1 MADSYSEPITEEIEE
16 SGTTPKKGFNIRPF
30 IRMAIRKS
38 WLITLITTI
47 TGLGGLT
54 LSFFKPTTYKG
65 NFYLLVEPIT
75 AAAKLT
81 DPTTLTRTEGIPQR
95 QDFMA
100 LDYPTN
106 LAFLQSP
113 GMTYRIAQDVHNKL
127 SRQAVPAIWKDLREN
142 FKVEWIRSASGQDA
156 TKIFEVSYQG
166 ENAKEVETVLQVAAR
181 TFVKYS
187 AEDRQ
192 TSIKAGVKF
201 IDRQLP
207 SLQQNLNVLKQKQ
220 KLIRERYE
228 LVDPATKNEAL
239 LVQLNDLSVQRL
251 TLKQQLSSQ
260 MELYRSLQGNL
271 KIDSNQAIAAA
282 VLNQD
287 QERLGL
293 IKKIQEVDT
302 QIASAEALVTP
313 DNPQLINLK
322 MQRENFQRLL
332 NQRTQMLLASIHSSV
347 APNSPILDFQDPTRI
362 KLTEQLIDAQNQVNS
377 IQAQS
382 QLLETKIKQ
391 IEKLIRVLPDVI
403 NQFNTIARD
412 IRLTEEIVDKLLLQR
427 ENLKVEAAQELP
439 WQLISKPQI
448 PLDEYGNPVGEPPS
462 RQKLL
467 IAGVAGGLFISL
479 TIIFLWE
486 RRKNIFYCAEDIQ
499 DILGIPLIGLIPNLV
514 SSSTSLQKSVVNLP
528 LLEETK
534 EKNTVSSELSVPES
548 LAENSTQANRENEF
562 LLFLDIFDEIY
573 SELSFFYRQPALRSL
588 VISAIQVGDGQSTI
602 ALNLAIAASQQS
614 KKVLLVD
621 ANWQNSPIY
630 PWLNLQNEKGLSNL
644 LQQEISLES
653 VLQVSPDYPNLS
665 LLSSGPKLSTK
676 HLWSNHFQ
684 YCMSEFQ
691 ANYDLVIYDLP
702 PFLDNTDIYFISTYT
717 DGLIF
722 TIGVKKTPQT
732 LAKEAVK
739 KAQELRLPILGAFA
753 NFT

>member
-1 MADSYSEPITEEIEE
+1 VADSYSEPITEEIEE
-16 SGTTPKKGFNIRPF
+16 SGTTPKKGFSIRPF

-38 WLITLITTI
+38 WLIILITTI

-127 SRQAVPAIWKDLREN
+127 AHQTVPAIWKDLREN

-207 SLQQNLNVLKQKQ
+207 ALQQGLNVLKQKQ
-220 KLIRERYE
+220 QLIRERYE

-239 LVQLNDLSVQRL
+239 LVQLNELSIQRL

-293 IKKIQEVDT
+293 IKKVQEVDA
-302 QIASAEALVTP
+302 QIAAAAALVTP
-313 DNPQLINLK
+313 DNPQMVNLK
-322 MQRENFQRLL
+322 IQRENFQRLL
-332 NQRTQMLLASIHSSV
+332 TQRTLMLLASIRSSV

-362 KLTEQLIDAQNQVNS
+362 KLTEQLIDAKNQINS

-391 IEKLIRVLPDVI
+391 IEKLISVLPDVI

-448 PLDEYGNPVGEPPS
+448 PLDQHGNPVGEPPS

-479 TIIFLWE
+479 AIIFLWE
-486 RRKNIFYCAEDIQ
+486 KRKNIFYCAEDIQ
-499 DILGIPLIGLIPNLV
+499 DILGIPLIGLIPNVV
-514 SSSTSLQKSVVNLP
+514 SSSASLQKSVVTLP

-534 EKNTVSSELSVPES
+534 EKNTASSELNVPES
-548 LAENSTQANRENEF
+548 LAENSTQANRENDF

-614 KKVLLVD
+614 KKVLFVD
-621 ANWQNSPIY
+621 ANWQNSPTY

-653 VLQVSPDYPNLS
+653 VLQVSPDYPHLF
-665 LLSSGPKLSTK
+665 LLSSGPKLRTK

-691 ANYDLVIYDLP
+691 AHYDLVIYDLP
-702 PFLDNTDIYFISTYT
+702 PFLDNTDIYFISTYS

-739 KAQELRLPILGAFA
+739 KAQELRLPVLGAFA
-753 NFT
+753 NFS

>member
-479 TIIFLWE
+479 TIIVLWE

>member
-16 SGTTPKKGFNIRPF
+16 SGTTPKKGFSIRPF

-38 WLITLITTI
+38 WLIILITTI

-127 SRQAVPAIWKDLREN
+127 AHQTVPAIWKDLREN

-207 SLQQNLNVLKQKQ
+207 ALQQGLNVLKQKQ
-220 KLIRERYE
+220 QLIRERYE

-239 LVQLNDLSVQRL
+239 LVQLNELSIQRL

-293 IKKIQEVDT
+293 IKKVQEVDA
-302 QIASAEALVTP
+302 QIAAAAALVTP
-313 DNPQLINLK
+313 DNPQMVNLK
-322 MQRENFQRLL
+322 IQRENFQRLL
-332 NQRTQMLLASIHSSV
+332 TQRTLMLLASIRSSV

-362 KLTEQLIDAQNQVNS
+362 KLTEQLIDAKNQINS

-391 IEKLIRVLPDVI
+391 IEKLISVLPDVI

-448 PLDEYGNPVGEPPS
+448 PLDQHGNPVGEPPS

-479 TIIFLWE
+479 AIIFLWE
-486 RRKNIFYCAEDIQ
+486 KRKNIFYCAEDIQ
-499 DILGIPLIGLIPNLV
+499 DILGIPLIGLIPNVV
-514 SSSTSLQKSVVNLP
+514 SSSLQKSVVTLP

-534 EKNTVSSELSVPES
+534 EKNTASSELNVPES
-548 LAENSTQANRENEF
+548 LAENSTQANRENDF

-614 KKVLLVD
+614 KKVLFVD
-621 ANWQNSPIY
+621 ANWQNSPTY

-653 VLQVSPDYPNLS
+653 VLQVSPDYPHLF
-665 LLSSGPKLSTK
+665 LLSSGPKLRTK

-691 ANYDLVIYDLP
+691 AHYDLVIYDLP
-702 PFLDNTDIYFISTYT
+702 PFLDNTDIYFISTYS

-739 KAQELRLPILGAFA
+739 KAQELRLPVLGAFA
-753 NFT
+753 NFS

>member
-16 SGTTPKKGFNIRPF
+16 SGTTPKKGFSIRPF

-38 WLITLITTI
+38 WLIILITTI

-127 SRQAVPAIWKDLREN
+127 AHQTVPAIWKDLREN

-166 ENAKEVETVLQVAAR
+166 KNAKEVETVLQVAAR

-207 SLQQNLNVLKQKQ
+207 ALQQGLNVLKQKQ
-220 KLIRERYE
+220 QLIRERYE

-239 LVQLNDLSVQRL
+239 LVQLNELSIQRL

-293 IKKIQEVDT
+293 IKKVQEVDA
-302 QIASAEALVTP
+302 QIAAAAALVTP
-313 DNPQLINLK
+313 DNPQMVNLK
-322 MQRENFQRLL
+322 IQRENFQRLL
-332 NQRTQMLLASIHSSV
+332 TQRTLMLLASIRSSV

-362 KLTEQLIDAQNQVNS
+362 KLTEQLIDAKNQINS

-391 IEKLIRVLPDVI
+391 IEKLISVLPDVI

-448 PLDEYGNPVGEPPS
+448 PLDQHGNPVGEPPS

-467 IAGVAGGLFISL
+467 IASVAGGLFISL
-479 TIIFLWE
+479 AIIFLWE
-486 RRKNIFYCAEDIQ
+486 KRKNIFYCAEDIQ
-499 DILGIPLIGLIPNLV
+499 DILGIPLIGLIPNVV
-514 SSSTSLQKSVVNLP
+514 SSSLQKSVVTLP

-534 EKNTVSSELSVPES
+534 ETHTVSSELNVPES
-548 LAENSTQANRENEF
+548 LAENSTQANQENDF

-614 KKVLLVD
+614 KKVLFVD
-621 ANWQNSPIY
+621 ANWQNSPTY

-653 VLQVSPDYPNLS
+653 VLQVSPDYPHLF
-665 LLSSGPKLSTK
+665 LLSSGPKLRTK

-691 ANYDLVIYDLP
+691 AHYDLVIYDLP
-702 PFLDNTDIYFISTYT
+702 PFLDNTDIYFISTYS

-739 KAQELRLPILGAFA
+739 KAQELRLPVLGAFA
-753 NFT
+753 NFS

>member
-16 SGTTPKKGFNIRPF
+16 SGTTPKKGFSIRPF

-38 WLITLITTI
+38 WLIILITTI

-127 SRQAVPAIWKDLREN
+127 AHQTVPAIWKDLREN

-166 ENAKEVETVLQVAAR
+166 KNAKEVETVLQVAAR

-207 SLQQNLNVLKQKQ
+207 ALQQGLNVLKQKQ
-220 KLIRERYE
+220 QLIRERYE

-239 LVQLNDLSVQRL
+239 LVQLNELSIQRL

-293 IKKIQEVDT
+293 IKKVQEVDA
-302 QIASAEALVTP
+302 QIAAAAALVTP
-313 DNPQLINLK
+313 DNPQMVNLK
-322 MQRENFQRLL
+322 IQRENFQRLL
-332 NQRTQMLLASIHSSV
+332 TQRTLMLLASIRSSV

-362 KLTEQLIDAQNQVNS
+362 KLTEQLIDAKNQINS

-391 IEKLIRVLPDVI
+391 IEKLISVLPDVI

-448 PLDEYGNPVGEPPS
+448 PLDQHGNPVGEPPS

-479 TIIFLWE
+479 AIIFLWE
-486 RRKNIFYCAEDIQ
+486 KRKNIFYCAEDIQ
-499 DILGIPLIGLIPNLV
+499 DILGIPLIGLIPNVV
-514 SSSTSLQKSVVNLP
+514 SSSASLQKSVVNLP

-534 EKNTVSSELSVPES
+534 EKNTASSELNVPES
-548 LAENSTQANRENEF
+548 LAENSTQANRENDF

-614 KKVLLVD
+614 KKVLFVD
-621 ANWQNSPIY
+621 ANWQNSPTY

-653 VLQVSPDYPNLS
+653 VLQVSPDYPHLF
-665 LLSSGPKLSTK
+665 LLSSGPKLRTK

-691 ANYDLVIYDLP
+691 AHYDLVIYDLP
-702 PFLDNTDIYFISTYT
+702 PFLDNTDIYFISTYS

-739 KAQELRLPILGAFA
+739 KAQELRLPVLGAFA
-753 NFT
+753 NFS

>member
-479 TIIFLWE
+479 TIIVLWE

-548 LAENSTQANRENEF
+548 LAENSTQANRGNEF

>member
-1 MADSYSEPITEEIEE
+1 VADSYSEPITEEIEE
-16 SGTTPKKGFNIRPF
+16 SGTTPKKGFSIRPF

-38 WLITLITTI
+38 WLIILITTI

-127 SRQAVPAIWKDLREN
+127 AHQTVPAIWKDLREN

-207 SLQQNLNVLKQKQ
+207 ALQQGLNVLKQKQ
-220 KLIRERYE
+220 QLIRERYE

-239 LVQLNDLSVQRL
+239 LVQLNELSIQRL

-293 IKKIQEVDT
+293 IKKVQEVDA
-302 QIASAEALVTP
+302 QIAAAAALVTP
-313 DNPQLINLK
+313 DNPQMVNLK
-322 MQRENFQRLL
+322 IQRENFQRLL
-332 NQRTQMLLASIHSSV
+332 TQRTLMLLASIRSSV

-362 KLTEQLIDAQNQVNS
+362 KLTEQLIDAKNQINS

-391 IEKLIRVLPDVI
+391 IEKLISVLPDVI

-448 PLDEYGNPVGEPPS
+448 PLDQHGNPVGEPPS

-479 TIIFLWE
+479 AIIFLWE
-486 RRKNIFYCAEDIQ
+486 KRKNIFYCAEDIQ
-499 DILGIPLIGLIPNLV
+499 DILGIPLIGLIPNVV
-514 SSSTSLQKSVVNLP
+514 SSSLQKSVVTLP

-534 EKNTVSSELSVPES
+534 EKNTASSELNVPES
-548 LAENSTQANRENEF
+548 LAENSTQANRENDF

-614 KKVLLVD
+614 KKVLFVD
-621 ANWQNSPIY
+621 ANWQNSPTY

-653 VLQVSPDYPNLS
+653 VLQVSPDYPHLF
-665 LLSSGPKLSTK
+665 LLSSGPKLRTK

-691 ANYDLVIYDLP
+691 AHYDLVIYDLP
-702 PFLDNTDIYFISTYT
+702 PFLDNTDIYFISTYS

-739 KAQELRLPILGAFA
+739 KAQELRLPVLGAFA
-753 NFT
+753 NFS

>member
-1 MADSYSEPITEEIEE
+1 VADSYSEPITEEIEE
-16 SGTTPKKGFNIRPF
+16 SGTTPKKGFSIRPF

-38 WLITLITTI
+38 WLIILITTI

-127 SRQAVPAIWKDLREN
+127 AHQTVPAIWKDLREN

-166 ENAKEVETVLQVAAR
+166 KNAKEVETVLQVAAR

-207 SLQQNLNVLKQKQ
+207 ALQQGLNVLKQKQ
-220 KLIRERYE
+220 QLIRERYE

-239 LVQLNDLSVQRL
+239 LVQLNELSIQRL

-293 IKKIQEVDT
+293 IKKIQEIDT
-302 QIASAEALVTP
+302 QIAAAAALVTP
-313 DNPQLINLK
+313 DNPQMVNLK
-322 MQRENFQRLL
+322 IQRENFQRLL
-332 NQRTQMLLASIHSSV
+332 TQRTLMLLASIRSSV

-362 KLTEQLIDAQNQVNS
+362 KLTEQLIDAKNQINS

-391 IEKLIRVLPDVI
+391 IEKLISVLPDVI

-448 PLDEYGNPVGEPPS
+448 PLDQHGNPVGEPPS

-479 TIIFLWE
+479 AIIFLWE
-486 RRKNIFYCAEDIQ
+486 KRKNIFYCAEDIQ
-499 DILGIPLIGLIPNLV
+499 DILGIPLIGLIPNVV
-514 SSSTSLQKSVVNLP
+514 SSSLQKSVVTLP

-534 EKNTVSSELSVPES
+534 EKNTASSELNVPES
-548 LAENSTQANRENEF
+548 LAENSTQANRENDF

-614 KKVLLVD
+614 KKVLFVD
-621 ANWQNSPIY
+621 ANWQNSPTY

-653 VLQVSPDYPNLS
+653 VLQVSPDYPHLF
-665 LLSSGPKLSTK
+665 LLSSGPKLRTK

-691 ANYDLVIYDLP
+691 AHYDLVIYDLP
-702 PFLDNTDIYFISTYT
+702 PFLDNTDIYFISTYS

-739 KAQELRLPILGAFA
+739 KAQELRLPVLGAFA
-753 NFT
+753 NFS

>member
-1 MADSYSEPITEEIEE
+1 VADSYSEPITEEIEE
-16 SGTTPKKGFNIRPF
+16 SGTTPKKGFSIRPF

-38 WLITLITTI
+38 WLIILITTI

-127 SRQAVPAIWKDLREN
+127 AHQTVPAIWKDLREN

-166 ENAKEVETVLQVAAR
+166 KNAKEVETVLQVAAR

-207 SLQQNLNVLKQKQ
+207 ALQQGLNVLKQKQ
-220 KLIRERYE
+220 QLIRERYE

-239 LVQLNDLSVQRL
+239 LVQLNELSIQRL

-293 IKKIQEVDT
+293 IKKVQEVDA
-302 QIASAEALVTP
+302 QIAAAAALVTP
-313 DNPQLINLK
+313 DNPQMVNLK
-322 MQRENFQRLL
+322 IQRENFQRLL
-332 NQRTQMLLASIHSSV
+332 TQRTLMLLASIRSSV

-362 KLTEQLIDAQNQVNS
+362 KLTEQLIDAKNQINS

-391 IEKLIRVLPDVI
+391 IEKLISVLPDVI

-448 PLDEYGNPVGEPPS
+448 PLDQHGNPVGEPPS

-479 TIIFLWE
+479 AIIFLWE
-486 RRKNIFYCAEDIQ
+486 KRKNIFYCAEDIQ
-499 DILGIPLIGLIPNLV
+499 DILGIPLIGLIPNVV
-514 SSSTSLQKSVVNLP
+514 SSSLQKSVVTLP

-534 EKNTVSSELSVPES
+534 EKNTASSELNVPES
-548 LAENSTQANRENEF
+548 LAENSTQANRENDF

-614 KKVLLVD
+614 KKVLFVD
-621 ANWQNSPIY
+621 ANWQNSPTY

-653 VLQVSPDYPNLS
+653 VLQVSPDYPHLF
-665 LLSSGPKLSTK
+665 LLSSGPKLRTK

-691 ANYDLVIYDLP
+691 AHYDLVIYDLP
-702 PFLDNTDIYFISTYT
+702 PFLDNTDIYFISTYS

-739 KAQELRLPILGAFA
+739 KAQELRLPVLGAFA
-753 NFT
+753 NFS

>member
-95 QDFMA
+95 EDFMA

-127 SRQAVPAIWKDLREN
+127 ARQTVPAIWKDLREN

-207 SLQQNLNVLKQKQ
+207 ALQQNLNVLKQKQ

-313 DNPQLINLK
+313 DNPQLINLR

-332 NQRTQMLLASIHSSV
+332 TQRTQMLLSSIHSSV

-499 DILGIPLIGLIPNLV
+499 DILGIPLIGLIPNVV
-514 SSSTSLQKSVVNLP
+514 SSSASFQKSVVNLP
-528 LLEETK
+528 LLEETE
-534 EKNTVSSELSVPES
+534 EKNAVSSELSVPES
-548 LAENSTQANRENEF
+548 LAESSTQANRENEF

-739 KAQELRLPILGAFA
+739 KAQELRLPVLGTFA
-753 NFT
+753 NFS

>member
-16 SGTTPKKGFNIRPF
+16 SGTTPKKGFSIRPF

-38 WLITLITTI
+38 WLIILITTI

-127 SRQAVPAIWKDLREN
+127 AHQTVPAIWKDLREN

-166 ENAKEVETVLQVAAR
+166 KNAKEVETVLQVAAR

-207 SLQQNLNVLKQKQ
+207 ALQQGLNVLKQKQ
-220 KLIRERYE
+220 QLIRERYE

-239 LVQLNDLSVQRL
+239 LVQLNELSIQRL

-293 IKKIQEVDT
+293 IKKIQEIDT
-302 QIASAEALVTP
+302 QIAAAAALVTP
-313 DNPQLINLK
+313 DNPQMVNLK
-322 MQRENFQRLL
+322 IQRENFQRLL
-332 NQRTQMLLASIHSSV
+332 TQRTLMLLASIRSSV

-362 KLTEQLIDAQNQVNS
+362 KLTEQLIDAKNQINS

-391 IEKLIRVLPDVI
+391 IEKLISVLPDVI

-448 PLDEYGNPVGEPPS
+448 PLDQHGNPVGEPPS

-479 TIIFLWE
+479 AIIFLWE
-486 RRKNIFYCAEDIQ
+486 KRKNIFYCAEDIQ
-499 DILGIPLIGLIPNLV
+499 DILGIPLIGLIPNVV
-514 SSSTSLQKSVVNLP
+514 SSSLQKSVVTLP

-534 EKNTVSSELSVPES
+534 EKNTASSELNVPES
-548 LAENSTQANRENEF
+548 LAENSTQANRENDF

-614 KKVLLVD
+614 KKVLFVD
-621 ANWQNSPIY
+621 ANWQNSPTY

-653 VLQVSPDYPNLS
+653 VLQVSPDYPHLF
-665 LLSSGPKLSTK
+665 LLSSGPKLRTK

-691 ANYDLVIYDLP
+691 AHYDLVIYDLP
-702 PFLDNTDIYFISTYT
+702 PFLDNTDIYFISTYS

-739 KAQELRLPILGAFA
+739 KAQELRLPVLGAFA
-753 NFT
+753 NFS

>member
-1 MADSYSEPITEEIEE
+1 MADSYSELITEEIEE
-16 SGTTPKKGFNIRPF
+16 SGTTPKKGFSIRPF

-38 WLITLITTI
+38 WLIILITTI

-127 SRQAVPAIWKDLREN
+127 AHQTVPAIWKDLREN

-166 ENAKEVETVLQVAAR
+166 KNAKEVETVLQVAAR

-207 SLQQNLNVLKQKQ
+207 ALQQGLNVLKQKQ
-220 KLIRERYE
+220 QLIRERYE

-239 LVQLNDLSVQRL
+239 LVQLNELSIQRL

-293 IKKIQEVDT
+293 IKKVQEVDA
-302 QIASAEALVTP
+302 QIAAAAALVTP
-313 DNPQLINLK
+313 DNPQMVNLK
-322 MQRENFQRLL
+322 IQRENFQRLL
-332 NQRTQMLLASIHSSV
+332 TQRTLMLLASIRSSV

-362 KLTEQLIDAQNQVNS
+362 KLTEQLIDAKNQINS

-391 IEKLIRVLPDVI
+391 IEKLISVLPDVI

-448 PLDEYGNPVGEPPS
+448 PLDQHGNPVGEPPS

-479 TIIFLWE
+479 AIIFLWE
-486 RRKNIFYCAEDIQ
+486 KRKNIFYCAEDIQ
-499 DILGIPLIGLIPNLV
+499 DILGIPLIGLIPNVV
-514 SSSTSLQKSVVNLP
+514 SSSLQKSVVTLP

-534 EKNTVSSELSVPES
+534 EKNTASSELNVPES
-548 LAENSTQANRENEF
+548 LAENSTQANRENDF

-614 KKVLLVD
+614 KKVLFVD
-621 ANWQNSPIY
+621 ANWQNSPTY

-653 VLQVSPDYPNLS
+653 VLQVSPDYPHLF
-665 LLSSGPKLSTK
+665 LLSSGPKLRTK

-691 ANYDLVIYDLP
+691 AHYDLVIYDLP
-702 PFLDNTDIYFISTYT
+702 PFLDNTDIYFISTYS

-739 KAQELRLPILGAFA
+739 KAQELRLPVLGAFA
-753 NFT
+753 NFS

>member
-16 SGTTPKKGFNIRPF
+16 SGTTPKKGFSIRPF

-38 WLITLITTI
+38 WLIILITTI

-127 SRQAVPAIWKDLREN
+127 AHQTVPAIWKDLREN

-166 ENAKEVETVLQVAAR
+166 KNAKEVETVLQVAAR

-207 SLQQNLNVLKQKQ
+207 ALQQGLNVLKQKQ
-220 KLIRERYE
+220 QLIRERYE

-239 LVQLNDLSVQRL
+239 LVQLNELSIQRL

-293 IKKIQEVDT
+293 IKKVQEVDA
-302 QIASAEALVTP
+302 QIAAAAALVTP
-313 DNPQLINLK
+313 DNPQMVNLK
-322 MQRENFQRLL
+322 IQRENFQRLL
-332 NQRTQMLLASIHSSV
+332 TQRTLMLLASIRSSV

-362 KLTEQLIDAQNQVNS
+362 KLTEQLIDAKNQINS

-391 IEKLIRVLPDVI
+391 IEKLISVLPDVI

-448 PLDEYGNPVGEPPS
+448 PLDQHGNPVGEPPS

-479 TIIFLWE
+479 AIIFLWE
-486 RRKNIFYCAEDIQ
+486 KRKNIFYCAEDIQ
-499 DILGIPLIGLIPNLV
+499 DILGIPLIGLIPNVV
-514 SSSTSLQKSVVNLP
+514 SSSLQKSVVTLP

-534 EKNTVSSELSVPES
+534 EKNTASSELNVPES
-548 LAENSTQANRENEF
+548 LAENSTQANRENDF

-614 KKVLLVD
+614 KKVLFVD
-621 ANWQNSPIY
+621 ANWQNSPTY

-653 VLQVSPDYPNLS
+653 VLQVSPDYPHLF
-665 LLSSGPKLSTK
+665 LLSSGPKLRTK

-691 ANYDLVIYDLP
+691 AHYDLVIYDLP
-702 PFLDNTDIYFISTYT
+702 PFLDNTDIYFISTYS

-739 KAQELRLPILGAFA
+739 KAQELRLPVLGAFA
-753 NFT
+753 NFS

>member
-16 SGTTPKKGFNIRPF
+16 SGTTPKKGFSIRPF

-38 WLITLITTI
+38 WLIILITTI

-127 SRQAVPAIWKDLREN
+127 AHQTVPAIWKDLREN

-166 ENAKEVETVLQVAAR
+166 KNAKEVETVLQVAAR

-207 SLQQNLNVLKQKQ
+207 ALQQGLNVLKQKQ
-220 KLIRERYE
+220 QLIRERYE

-239 LVQLNDLSVQRL
+239 LVQLNELSIQRL

-293 IKKIQEVDT
+293 IKKVQEVDA
-302 QIASAEALVTP
+302 QIAAAAALVTP
-313 DNPQLINLK
+313 DNPQMVNLK
-322 MQRENFQRLL
+322 IQRENFQRLL
-332 NQRTQMLLASIHSSV
+332 TQRTLMLLASIRSSV

-362 KLTEQLIDAQNQVNS
+362 KLTEQLIDAKNQINS

-391 IEKLIRVLPDVI
+391 IEKLISVLPDVI

-448 PLDEYGNPVGEPPS
+448 PLDQHGNPVGEPPS

-467 IAGVAGGLFISL
+467 IASVAGGLFISL
-479 TIIFLWE
+479 AIIFLWE
-486 RRKNIFYCAEDIQ
+486 KRKNIFYCAEDIQ
-499 DILGIPLIGLIPNLV
+499 DILGIPLIGLIPNVV
-514 SSSTSLQKSVVNLP
+514 SSSLQKSVVTLP

-534 EKNTVSSELSVPES
+534 EKNTVSSELNVPES
-548 LAENSTQANRENEF
+548 LAENSTQANQENDF

-614 KKVLLVD
+614 KKVLFVD
-621 ANWQNSPIY
+621 ANWQNSPTY

-653 VLQVSPDYPNLS
+653 VLQVSPDYPHLF
-665 LLSSGPKLSTK
+665 LLSSGPKLRTK

-691 ANYDLVIYDLP
+691 AHYDLVIYDLP
-702 PFLDNTDIYFISTYT
+702 PFLDNTDIYFISTYS

-739 KAQELRLPILGAFA
+739 KAQELRLPVLGAFA
-753 NFT
+753 NFS

>member
-16 SGTTPKKGFNIRPF
+16 SGTTPKKGFSIRPF

-38 WLITLITTI
+38 WLIILITTI

-127 SRQAVPAIWKDLREN
+127 AHQTVPAIWKDLREN

-166 ENAKEVETVLQVAAR
+166 KNAKEVETVLQVAAR

-207 SLQQNLNVLKQKQ
+207 ALQQGLNVLKQKQ
-220 KLIRERYE
+220 QLIRERYE

-239 LVQLNDLSVQRL
+239 LVQLNELSIQRL

-293 IKKIQEVDT
+293 IKKVQEVDA
-302 QIASAEALVTP
+302 QIAAAAALVTP
-313 DNPQLINLK
+313 DNPQMVNLK
-322 MQRENFQRLL
+322 IQRENFQRLL
-332 NQRTQMLLASIHSSV
+332 TQRTLMLLASIRSSV

-362 KLTEQLIDAQNQVNS
+362 KLTEQLIDAKNQINS

-391 IEKLIRVLPDVI
+391 IEKLISVLPDVI

-448 PLDEYGNPVGEPPS
+448 PLDQHGNPVGEPPS

-479 TIIFLWE
+479 AIIFLWE
-486 RRKNIFYCAEDIQ
+486 KRKNIFYCAEDIQ
-499 DILGIPLIGLIPNLV
+499 DILGIPLIGLIPNVV
-514 SSSTSLQKSVVNLP
+514 SSSLQKSVVTLP

-534 EKNTVSSELSVPES
+534 ETHTVSSELNVPES
-548 LAENSTQANRENEF
+548 LAENSTQANQENDF

-614 KKVLLVD
+614 KKVLFVD
-621 ANWQNSPIY
+621 ANWQNSPTY

-653 VLQVSPDYPNLS
+653 VLQVSPDYPHLF
-665 LLSSGPKLSTK
+665 LLSSGPKLRTK

-691 ANYDLVIYDLP
+691 AHYDLVIYDLP
-702 PFLDNTDIYFISTYT
+702 PFLDNTDIYFISTYS

-739 KAQELRLPILGAFA
+739 KAQELRLPVLGAFA
-753 NFT
+753 NFS